1 MRKAGRQN
9 NLSADLLIRAYAAG
23 IFPMSDSYDDPNIF
37 WVNPEKRGILPLNSY
52 HLPRKLK
59 KLVRKKPFKITF
71 NKAFEDVIDFCSE
84 PFSGR
89 ETTWINRPIR
99 NAVIALYRKGF
110 AHSVECWENDNLIGG
125 LYGISL
131 GGAFFGESMFSR
143 KTDASKVALVHLVAR
158 LIAGGFELLD
168 AQFHNPHLEQFGLE
182 EVPKAEFMRR
192 LQHALSVDADFY
204 SAGLPGPDGL
214 TGERS
219 VHLITQ
225 TS

>member
-1 MRKAGRQN
+1 MRKAGRQK

-37 WVNPEKRGILPLNSY
+37 WVNPEKRGVLPLNSY

-71 NKAFEDVIDFCSE
+71 NKAFEDVIDLCSE

-110 AHSVECWENDNLIGG
+110 AHSVECWENENLVGG
-125 LYGISL
+125 LYGMSL
-131 GGAFFGESMFSR
+131 GGAFFGESMFSDVSNGSKIALAYLHDR
-143 KTDASKVALVHLVAR
+143 LLKVGFLLFDTQFLTEHLASLGAIEITQDQYLIKLEKALNKNATFAD
-158 LIAGGFELLD
+158 I
-168 AQFHNPHLEQFGLE
+168 NY
-182 EVPKAEFMRR
+182 
-192 LQHALSVDADFY
+192 SVDVESIAQ
-204 SAGLPGPDGL
+204 
-214 TGERS
+214 RS
-219 VHLITQ
+219 TQ